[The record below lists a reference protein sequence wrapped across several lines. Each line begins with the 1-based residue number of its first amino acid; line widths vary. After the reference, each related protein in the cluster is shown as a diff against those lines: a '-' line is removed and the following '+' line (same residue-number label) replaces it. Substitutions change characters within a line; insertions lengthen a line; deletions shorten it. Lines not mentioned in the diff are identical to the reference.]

1 MVLTVWMYPTL
12 LHLGSMCIQATC
24 IPFWRHDASLK
35 TVENLIKKNSQKIQ
49 DGLLPSSPLGV
60 QLQVSQVLQVMGD
73 RLYRLHPGYT
83 GYMGHV
89 TCVTCRP

>member
-35 TVENLIKKNSQKIQ
+35 TVENLIKKNFSKNSRWPP
-49 DGLLPSSPLGV
+49 LLFSSWCATTDFTG
-60 QLQVSQVLQVMGD
+60 S
-73 RLYRLHPGYT
+73 T
-83 GYMGHV
+83 GYG
-89 TCVTCRP
+89 